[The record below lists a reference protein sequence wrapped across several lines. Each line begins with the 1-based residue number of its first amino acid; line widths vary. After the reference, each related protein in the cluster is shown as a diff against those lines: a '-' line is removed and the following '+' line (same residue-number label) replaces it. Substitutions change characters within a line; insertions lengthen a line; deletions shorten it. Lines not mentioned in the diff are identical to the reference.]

1 MSSIGEALV
10 TDVHEDDVMA
20 DNETRT
26 EEFAVNGAQLIEK
39 VKELIREGNVR
50 RLSIKNEDGRTILEI
65 PLTIGVVGA
74 ALLPVVAA
82 VGAVAALAT
91 RCTLVVERTDE
102 PPTDPGGTP
111 TV

>member
-1 MSSIGEALV
+1 
-10 TDVHEDDVMA
+10 MA
-20 DNETRT
+20 DNKTRT

-39 VKELIREGNVR
+39 VKELIHEGNVR

-74 ALLPVVAA
+74 ALLPAVAA

-91 RCTLVVERTDE
+91 KCTLVVERTDE
-102 PPTDPGGTP
+102 PPMTGGDGSGGGTP